1 MEKRRINGA
10 LDASLRHEGW
20 LDRLDVSGADSAD
33 GRTIDWQEDNR
44 DDVEATTPL
53 PRQGQCNHSEDTW
66 DTASPLWVCQAARHL
81 ASQPRLVLLSTCWRR
96 RRSVGLSTTTLGHSS
111 TTPTTSGAQ
120 YHLFRWTRLLG
131 TLPHST
137 TLRRPISQDLS
148 LDSLPGRHNTRGQP
162 RCQALSLTARHSA
175 ARSRRTSHPSR
186 FLGDTIYSP
195 R

>member
-120 YHLFRWTRLLG
+120 YHLFRWTTLLG
-131 TLPHST
+131 TLPRRPAWCFYPSVDDDDNNARLDRSIQLSST
-137 TLRRPISQDLS
+137 TLGHGSTTPTTSEAQWHLFRWTRLLS
-148 LDSLPGRHNTRGQP
+148 L
-162 RCQALSLTARHSA
+162 
-175 ARSRRTSHPSR
+175 
-186 FLGDTIYSP
+186 
-195 R
+195 